1 MSQPSQK
8 VTLMRAFNKCF
19 YDFMDDIMTVFEDK
33 SVFIQAKKN
42 GEIILS
48 ANPSILIRSW
58 YTHLYS
64 KYAIVI
70 DAGDTDFFLE
80 KDYTEDVSQLDNSEH
95 IMKIVNTFRTPLKQ
109 LSEENKKMAM
119 EHIQIMSR
127 ISAKFNEI
135 A

>member
-8 VTLMRAFNKCF
+8 IVLMRAFNKCF
-19 YDFMDDIMTVFEDK
+19 FDFMDDIMSVFEDK
-33 SVFIQAKKN
+33 SVFVQAKKN
-42 GEIILS
+42 GEMILS
-48 ANPSILIRSW
+48 ANPNILIRSW

-64 KYAIVI
+64 KYASVI

-109 LSEENKKMAM
+109 LSEANKSMAM

-127 ISAKFNEI
+127 ISAKYNEI

>member
-1 MSQPSQK
+1 
-8 VTLMRAFNKCF
+8 
-19 YDFMDDIMTVFEDK
+19 MDDIMTVFEDK

-42 GEIILS
+42 GEMILS
-48 ANPSILIRSW
+48 ANPNILIRSW

-64 KYAIVI
+64 KYAAVI

-80 KDYTEDVSQLDNSEH
+80 KDYSEDINQFDNSEH

-127 ISAKFNEI
+127 ISAKYHEI

>member
-42 GEIILS
+42 GEMILS
-48 ANPSILIRSW
+48 ANPNILIRSW

-64 KYAIVI
+64 KYAAVI

-80 KDYTEDVSQLDNSEH
+80 KDYSEDINQFDNSEH

-109 LSEENKKMAM
+109 LSEDNKKMAM

-127 ISAKFNEI
+127 ISAKYNEI

>member
-19 YDFMDDIMTVFEDK
+19 FDFMDDIMTVFEDK
-33 SVFIQAKKN
+33 SVFVQAKKN
-42 GEIILS
+42 GEMILS
-48 ANPSILIRSW
+48 ANPNILIRSW

-64 KYAIVI
+64 KYAAVI

-127 ISAKFNEI
+127 ISAKYNEI

>member
-33 SVFIQAKKN
+33 SVFVQAKKN

-58 YTHLYS
+58 YIHLYS
-64 KYAIVI
+64 KYAAVI

-80 KDYTEDVSQLDNSEH
+80 KDYSEDINQFDNSEH

-109 LSEENKKMAM
+109 LSEDNKKMAM

-127 ISAKFNEI
+127 ISAKYNEI